1 MRILLYPRIV
11 SRVGYFN
18 APGTC
23 YRIGMW
29 SAALVK
35 DNQGSRYPIC
45 KDAYGTFSVIDD
57 LIGLPGEVGVTSVLL
72 QKSEHRTFSPGF
84 NAIVV

>member
-1 MRILLYPRIV
+1 M
-11 SRVGYFN
+11 
-18 APGTC
+18 
-23 YRIGMW
+23 
-29 SAALVK
+29 K